1 MSTPL
6 SEPHSTKVVVAP
18 TPTHYR
24 GPTPT
29 RHVLQDGS
37 AYLDVLRL
45 RQKLGDAVL
54 PGVEAVGAGYNLY
67 GDFASAKAILTQI
80 FDWNKATSKPVSF
93 KPEYTVPEIVDVQQQ
108 DGYLYVNTSGESI
121 SQYQQNFSGKV
132 TISGAYNLFSGSVS
146 NEFTSS
152 SLRKAENE
160 FSRIQQTITLWSLV
174 IRPDYDGLRKL
185 LYDHVRKTLDA
196 AQGPADYESIFNLYG
211 SHFLS
216 GIIMGGRATL
226 SSATNKVT
234 VNKQFS
240 NETIAEATYQGL
252 TGQLSAD
259 AQAKYAQSMENF
271 EANSEMRHYVRGG
284 NGTLAS
290 DVFSG
295 NKEGF
300 DKWVASVG
308 QSPDFVD
315 FMQTNALTGIWC
327 LCADSAQQAKLQDY
341 FLNVWGPAKSKA
353 AQIAADYIDALAV
366 VYGSNS
372 GVQPPAGY
380 TKINYDLNKGAR
392 GQYIYLCYHKSVVDT
407 ITPQA
412 NPKCIDDILFVT
424 GKNAPAPAGYTKID
438 VDLNKGAGGA
448 YIYLCYR
455 LADYDG
461 IKAIKD
467 VTIIGGNNADIPPPY
482 AFTKVNQDLNQGA
495 GGDFIYLCF
504 SQTA

>member
-1 MSTPL
+1 MSIAL
-6 SEPHSTKVVVAP
+6 SDPHSARVVVAP
-18 TPTHYR
+18 TPTPYR
-24 GPTPT
+24 GPTPA
-29 RHVLQDGS
+29 RHVLHDSS
-37 AYLDVLRL
+37 ADLDVLRL
-45 RQKLGDAVL
+45 RQNLGDAVL

-80 FDWNKATSKPVSF
+80 FNWNKAPFKPVSF
-93 KPEYTVPEIVDVQQQ
+93 KPSYTVPEIVDVQQQ

-121 SQYQQNFSGKV
+121 SLFQQNFSSKV

-174 IRPDYDGLRKL
+174 VRPDYDGLRAL
-185 LYDHVRKTLDA
+185 LYDYVRNALDT
-196 AQGPADYESIFNLYG
+196 AQGDADYENIFNRFG

-226 SSATNKVT
+226 SSATSKVT

-240 NETIAEATYQGL
+240 NEATAQATYQGL
-252 TGQLSAD
+252 TGQLTAE
-259 AQAKYAQSMENF
+259 AQAKYAQSIESF
-271 EANSEMRHYVRGG
+271 EANSDMRHYVRGG
-284 NGTLAS
+284 DGTLAS

-327 LCADSAQQAKLQDY
+327 LCADSTQQAKLQDY

-366 VYGSNS
+366 IYGSDS
-372 GVQPPAGY
+372 SVQPPAGY
-380 TKINYDLNKGAR
+380 TKIDYDLNRGA
-392 GQYIYLCYHKSVVDT
+392 GGKYIYLCYHKSAVDT
-407 ITPQA
+407 ISPQA
-412 NPKCIDDILFVT
+412 NPQCIDDILFVT
-424 GKNAPAPAGYTKID
+424 GEGAPPPPGYTKID
-438 VDLNKGAGGA
+438 VDLNKGAGGD

-455 LADYDG
+455 LTAYDG

-467 VTIIGGNNADIPPPY
+467 VVIIGGDNADIPPPY
-482 AFTKVNQDLNQGA
+482 AFTKVNQDLNAGA
-495 GGDFIYLCF
+495 GGDYIYLCF